1 MAVLLALAAAVL
13 LAVSVL
19 VDPSSSMAA
28 RLVQVGA
35 QWTGPVLV
43 AALVLHL
50 FRRRWAARVRSM
62 LVDVAGP
69 ALIRSMPPRAV
80 LEALLPAVYGERVG
94 HHQEVLTAILG
105 GGGRDPGGGDTAVSR
120 HSRVYVRLEH
130 IGGGLCRSELTWT
143 HEFSGVRNNH
153 LFVIFA
159 TPDRDIAGLIP
170 RERVYPLFEL
180 WQLDDD
186 DELEEFVPTMLS
198 ALKFGITYRDVDGV
212 EHTVTPRPQLA
223 EEVAFG
229 QYDRF
234 VRLHG
239 GVDRKDLRILQLDL
253 HELADPDHVVDA
265 VESLTL
271 VASTVASFDLGYVTW
286 SPPHPCYVA
295 RVRFDVGGLRSE
307 GALDFLVVSST
318 IVRAGLPLRGW
329 SRYDEVIDV
338 AVDSWMLPGHGVTLL
353 WRPTNGA
360 ES

>member
-69 ALIRSMPPRAV
+69 ALIGSMPPRAV
-80 LEALLPAVYGERVG
+80 LDALLPAVYGDRVG
-94 HHQEVLTAILG
+94 HQEVLTAILG

-120 HSRVYVRLEH
+120 CTNVHVRLEH

-153 LFVIFA
+153 RFVIFA

-170 RERVYPLFEL
+170 RERVFPLFEL
-180 WQLDDD
+180 WQVEDDD
-186 DELEEFVPTMLS
+186 QLEEFVPTLLQG
-198 ALKFGITYRDVDGV
+198 LKFGITYRDVDGV
-212 EHTVTPRPQLA
+212 EHTVAPRAQLA
-223 EEVAFG
+223 EEVALR
-229 QYDRF
+229 QYDQF

-239 GVDRKDLRILQLDL
+239 GVDRKALRILQLDL
-253 HELADPDHVVDA
+253 HELADPDHVVAA

-295 RVRFDVGGLRSE
+295 RVRFDVSGLRSE

-318 IVRAGLPLRGW
+318 IVHAGLPLSAW
-329 SRYDEVIDV
+329 SRSDEAIDV